1 MKSPA
6 QILEAPKIEA
16 IEVAPVQELVEKLR
30 SKTLLSRDEVNAIT
44 QCLTMHFCD
53 DVKSKGNKILTKI
66 SLEFLS
72 SPAQATRLREVLWL
86 AYYVILNAHAYG

>member
-1 MKSPA
+1 MARVMKSPA

-53 DVKSKGNKILTKI
+53 DVKSKDN
-66 SLEFLS
+66 SF
-72 SPAQATRLREVLWL
+72 
-86 AYYVILNAHAYG
+86 

>member
-53 DVKSKGNKILTKI
+53 DVKK
-66 SLEFLS
+66 FLS